1 MTRRVISVVLA
12 GLSALVL
19 VLAAAAAWTSRT
31 ALDTTRFVTQV
42 GPVIDQ
48 EPVRTAVASEIS
60 RQVVAL
66 VGTPLAAPLVDAA
79 TAQVVDSATF
89 RALWFSA
96 LGAAHHQAVDILKG
110 RDTGVQQVG
119 GHVRVD
125 LIAVV
130 AEVLHRLPPDAVALL
145 GRSGQLDVPPGAT
158 AAELR
163 ATVSRYL
170 GSTLPATFATVP
182 IARTT
187 DLERARSGVRL
198 VDGSS
203 LLLLLVATA
212 LFVAAL
218 VVSGRAGRTT
228 VHLGLWLVVLTVA
241 GYVGALGLRTAL
253 SAVLPGGTAKP
264 VTEAIMQAL
273 FASLRTP
280 VVLLALAGVALTAIG
295 ALARMAR
302 IRRASAQ

>member
-1 MTRRVISVVLA
+1 MIAVVLA

-19 VLAAAAAWTSRT
+19 VVAAAAAWTSMT
-31 ALDTTRFVTQV
+31 ALDTTRFVAQV

-48 EPVRTAVASEIS
+48 EPVRAAVASEVS
-60 RQVVAL
+60 RQLVAL

-79 TAQVVDSATF
+79 TAQVVDSAAF

-96 LGAAHHQAVDILKG
+96 LGTAHRQAVDILEG

-130 AEVLHRLPPDAVALL
+130 AEVLHRLPPAAVALL
-145 GRSGQLDVPPGAT
+145 GRSGQLDVPSGAT

-170 GSTLPATFATVP
+170 GVRLPATFATVP

-187 DLERARSGVRL
+187 DLDRARAGVRL
-198 VDGSS
+198 VDGST

-218 VVSGRAGRTT
+218 IVSGRAARTT
-228 VHLGLWLVVLTVA
+228 VYLGIWLVVLTLA
-241 GYVGALGLRTAL
+241 GYVGALGLRTAV

-264 VTEAIMQAL
+264 VTEAILQAL
-273 FASLRTP
+273 FASMRSP
-280 VVLLALAGVALTAIG
+280 AVLLAVAGVALTVIG
-295 ALARMAR
+295 LLARMAR
-302 IRRASAQ
+302 IRRVPAQ

>member
-1 MTRRVISVVLA
+1 MIAVVLA

-19 VLAAAAAWTSRT
+19 VVAAAAAWTSRT
-31 ALDTTRFVTQV
+31 ALDTPRFVAQV

-48 EPVRTAVASEIS
+48 EPVRAAVASEVS
-60 RQVVAL
+60 RQLVAL
-66 VGTPLAAPLVDAA
+66 VGTPLAAPLVDAE
-79 TAQVVDSATF
+79 TTQVVDSAAF
-89 RALWFSA
+89 RTLWFAA

-130 AEVLHRLPPDAVALL
+130 AEVLHGLPPAAVALL
-145 GRSGQLDVPPGAT
+145 GRSGQLDVQTGAT

-170 GSTLPATFATVP
+170 GITLPATFATVP

-187 DLERARSGVRL
+187 DLDRARSGVRL
-198 VDGSS
+198 VDGST

-218 VVSGRAGRTT
+218 VVSGHAGRTT
-228 VHLGLWLVVLTVA
+228 VHLGIWLVVLTLA
-241 GYVGALGLRTAL
+241 GYLGALGLRTAV
-253 SAVLPGGTAKP
+253 STVLPGGTAKP
-264 VTEAIMQAL
+264 VTEAILQAL
-273 FASLRTP
+273 VDSLRTP
-280 VVLLALAGVALTAIG
+280 VALLALAGVALTAIG
-295 ALARMAR
+295 LVARAAR
-302 IRRASAQ
+302 IRRASGP

>member
-1 MTRRVISVVLA
+1 MIAVVLA

-19 VLAAAAAWTSRT
+19 VVAAAAAWTSRT
-31 ALDTTRFVTQV
+31 ALDTTRFVAQV

-48 EPVRTAVASEIS
+48 EPVRAAVASEVS
-60 RQVVAL
+60 RQLVAL
-66 VGTPLAAPLVDAA
+66 VGTPLAAPVVDAE
-79 TAQVVDSATF
+79 TTQVVDSAAF
-89 RALWFSA
+89 RTLWFAA
-96 LGAAHHQAVDILKG
+96 LGAAHRQAVDILEG
-110 RDTGVQQVG
+110 QDTGVQQVG

-130 AEVLHRLPPDAVALL
+130 AEVLHGLPPAAAALL
-145 GRSGQLDVPPGAT
+145 GHSGQLDVQAGAT

-163 ATVSRYL
+163 ASVSRYL
-170 GSTLPATFATVP
+170 GIRLPATFATVP

-187 DLERARSGVRL
+187 DLDRARSGVRL
-198 VDGSS
+198 VNGST

-228 VHLGLWLVVLTVA
+228 VHLGIWLVVLTLA

-264 VTEAIMQAL
+264 VTEAILAAL

-280 VVLLALAGVALTAIG
+280 AALLALAGVALTVIG
-295 ALARMAR
+295 VLARVAR
-302 IRRASAQ
+302 TRRVPAQ